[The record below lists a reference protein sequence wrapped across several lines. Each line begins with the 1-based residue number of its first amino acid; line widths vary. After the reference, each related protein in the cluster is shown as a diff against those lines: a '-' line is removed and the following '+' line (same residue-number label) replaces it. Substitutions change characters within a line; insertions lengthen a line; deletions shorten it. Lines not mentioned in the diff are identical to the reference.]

1 MGFLHIPRQCLAAMA
16 VCALALLC
24 AMPSGS
30 AAQQSPAT
38 LPVVV
43 DSLTGIPLARV
54 TVHDRNGH
62 TIAVTSDRGVMPS
75 IDAASY
81 PLTLSSMGYRPVVV
95 PAPGRQII
103 NMSETSY
110 NLPEVVVNPGKRE
123 ALRIKAYVREYA
135 SLSTYSDT
143 VLLFREKMVDF
154 MVPSKKTKGYKGWL
168 KPRVLDSRS
177 FYHFSDANGLDS
189 VSNSYRQHFS
199 WADWVGIVDHTV
211 IPDAFRDAE
220 VMADSIAGAS
230 GPAAF
235 WSKADDIFHIN
246 VDILADSVNRRWV
259 PSFASYLAS
268 NVDFTRFDVNYTFT
282 DVGVSEILASN
293 LARMSFHIESYGR
306 GRSMF
311 RVFDKN
317 TPYYIKTYAE
327 VYVVDREHLSLNEA
341 KRLERRPDEAG
352 ELAIV
357 APSDAPPLDPAIAS
371 LISRVGQIDHA
382 GRRLAL
388 TPDKRVAGRME
399 IFDKKPENAAWK
411 YIKSLIGL

>member
-235 WSKADDIFHIN
+235 WQLYMI
-246 VDILADSVNRRWV
+246 
-259 PSFASYLAS
+259 
-268 NVDFTRFDVNYTFT
+268 
-282 DVGVSEILASN
+282 
-293 LARMSFHIESYGR
+293 HIEMSSNMSSNDICRNLRPKGYSGDD
-306 GRSMF
+306 
-311 RVFDKN
+311 V
-317 TPYYIKTYAE
+317 
-327 VYVVDREHLSLNEA
+327 LSL
-341 KRLERRPDEAG
+341 
-352 ELAIV
+352 
-357 APSDAPPLDPAIAS
+357 
-371 LISRVGQIDHA
+371 
-382 GRRLAL
+382 
-388 TPDKRVAGRME
+388 
-399 IFDKKPENAAWK
+399 
-411 YIKSLIGL
+411 